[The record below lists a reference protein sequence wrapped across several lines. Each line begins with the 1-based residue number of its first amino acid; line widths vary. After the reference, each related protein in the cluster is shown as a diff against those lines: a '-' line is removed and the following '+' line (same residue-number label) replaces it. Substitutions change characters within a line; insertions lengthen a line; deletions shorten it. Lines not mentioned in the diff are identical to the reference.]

1 MKFFPG
7 TTNLFDDMLDDMF
20 TSPFFTNRSD
30 MVMKTDITEKDGYYT
45 LDMELP
51 GCKKEDIHLELKD
64 GYLNVSA
71 ARNANKDEKDAK
83 GNLVRQERYSGTFSR
98 SFYVGDKLSEEDI
111 KAGYENG
118 ELKITFP
125 KEVKKLPEKKTITIE
140 TSVCGRAGYNKIRMR
155 QEAMNMEYVTL
166 NNGVKM
172 PMAGIGTFLLSP
184 DEAEASWLRS
194 ASFWRSAPMWSC
206 LPAKAYRSP
215 YAKCC
220 RSVSVR

>member
-111 KAGYENG
+111 KAAM
-118 ELKITFP
+118 
-125 KEVKKLPEKKTITIE
+125 KT
-140 TSVCGRAGYNKIRMR
+140 
-155 QEAMNMEYVTL
+155 
-166 NNGVKM
+166 
-172 PMAGIGTFLLSP
+172 
-184 DEAEASWLRS
+184 
-194 ASFWRSAPMWSC
+194 
-206 LPAKAYRSP
+206 
-215 YAKCC
+215 
-220 RSVSVR
+220 VS

>member
-1 MKFFPG
+1 MG
-7 TTNLFDDMLDDMF
+7 TI
-20 TSPFFTNRSD
+20 P
-30 MVMKTDITEKDGYYT
+30 

-125 KEVKKLPEKKTITIE
+125 KE
-140 TSVCGRAGYNKIRMR
+140 S
-155 QEAMNMEYVTL
+155 QEA
-166 NNGVKM
+166 
-172 PMAGIGTFLLSP
+172 AGKEDHHDRLIRRRRRAYPVPFLFSLIS
-184 DEAEASWLRS
+184 
-194 ASFWRSAPMWSC
+194 
-206 LPAKAYRSP
+206 
-215 YAKCC
+215 
-220 RSVSVR
+220 

>member
-83 GNLVRQERYSGTFSR
+83 CAWDMTW
-98 SFYVGDKLSEEDI
+98 K
-111 KAGYENG
+111 G
-118 ELKITFP
+118 EPLC
-125 KEVKKLPEKKTITIE
+125 KTGK
-140 TSVCGRAGYNKIRMR
+140 CG
-155 QEAMNMEYVTL
+155 
-166 NNGVKM
+166 
-172 PMAGIGTFLLSP
+172 
-184 DEAEASWLRS
+184 LRR
-194 ASFWRSAPMWSC
+194 WP
-206 LPAKAYRSP
+206 
-215 YAKCC
+215 
-220 RSVSVR
+220 

>member
-71 ARNANKDEKDAK
+71 ARNANKDEQA
-83 GNLVRQERYSGTFSR
+83 ERRGHQ
-98 SFYVGDKLSEEDI
+98 
-111 KAGYENG
+111 
-118 ELKITFP
+118 
-125 KEVKKLPEKKTITIE
+125 
-140 TSVCGRAGYNKIRMR
+140 GR
-155 QEAMNMEYVTL
+155 L
-166 NNGVKM
+166 
-172 PMAGIGTFLLSP
+172 
-184 DEAEASWLRS
+184 
-194 ASFWRSAPMWSC
+194 
-206 LPAKAYRSP
+206 
-215 YAKCC
+215 
-220 RSVSVR
+220 